1 MYLATAIACKDSIGD
16 MERKFKKGGRMN
28 PVFAILVV
36 LAVILLWFLL
46 SPAFIPLGKII
57 YRVWRDAVDE
67 IKKDEKEKEE

>member
-1 MYLATAIACKDSIGD
+1 
-16 MERKFKKGGRMN
+16 MN